1 MRKYTSL
8 IILVIFLFNIGGYYL
23 WFSILQK
30 GIQSEVRHE
39 IGEGLKDENLALVIV
54 PLNDQG
60 GISWIEQGKEFSY
73 KGEMYDVVR
82 IEIKNQDK
90 YFFCIKDIK
99 EKQLIAGYYKN
110 HNSKKEADKKIK
122 LAFNFQYFTQQF
134 SLKIVVSKSDL
145 DFPEMDLLYNSNF
158 SDIHSPPPELT

>member
-1 MRKYTSL
+1 MRKYVSIL
-8 IILVIFLFNIGGYYL
+8 IFIVFLIDIGGYYL

-39 IGEGLKDENLALVIV
+39 IQEGLKDENLALVIV
-54 PLNDQG
+54 PLNDQS
-60 GISWIEQGKEFSY
+60 GISWIEQGKEFRF

-82 IEIKNQDK
+82 IEIRNQDK

-99 EKQLIAGYYKN
+99 EKQLISIYYKN

-134 SLKIVVSKSDL
+134 SLKTVVSKSEL
-145 DFPEMDLLYNSNF
+145 DFPEMDILYKSNL
-158 SDIHSPPPELT
+158 SDIHSPPPEMV